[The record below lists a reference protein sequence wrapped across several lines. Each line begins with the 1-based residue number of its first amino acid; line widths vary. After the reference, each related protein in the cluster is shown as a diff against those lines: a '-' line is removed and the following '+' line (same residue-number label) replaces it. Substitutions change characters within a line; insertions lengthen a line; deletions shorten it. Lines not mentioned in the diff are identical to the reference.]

1 MLAPKHSH
9 PRDAM
14 PSTDA
19 PPHMD
24 AHRVQDTPP
33 ASYAASDPD
42 EDRSTLEQAMNL
54 IGSRV
59 GELSVN
65 IADTSGMIGDVSVSL
80 SRQADEFHALT
91 QDMSM
96 IASSNTTVA
105 DASRSAIAAARE
117 TQSGLQTTTDSVNT
131 ILVNAVSDIQ
141 SMSSSASEV
150 TEVLDSVA
158 GQIREIHSFS
168 EAIQGIATQTQLLAV
183 NAGIMAA
190 HAGEAGRGFAV
201 VADAV
206 KQLADKTGTV
216 SRDMVARLENLRG
229 VVDKLQ
235 TRNADNEAVAS
246 AACQRSA
253 EIDAELKKFSGFSD
267 SVSGMI
273 AEIERI
279 SDPVEE
285 TTRACS
291 TVLAKVSE
299 FDRQVH
305 DSAGMLTSASAK
317 IERLVSFSEDVIGHV
332 AGSGIETEDTPLI
345 RHCIATA
352 NQIAALFEAEIGARR
367 LSLDDLFD
375 EHYQPIPGTAP
386 LQHTTRFTA
395 HTDRLLPPI
404 QEAMLDFDPR
414 VTFCAAVDRNGYL
427 PTHNHIFSQPQSA
440 DPVWNAGNCRN
451 RRIFDDR
458 TGLAAGRN
466 RKPFLLQTYRRD
478 MGGGNFSLMKDLSA
492 PILVNGRH
500 WGGLRIGFKISV

>member
-1 MLAPKHSH
+1 MHALEADHCEDLKDLPAPK
-9 PRDAM
+9 
-14 PSTDA
+14 
-19 PPHMD
+19 PHLPND
-24 AHRVQDTPP
+24 RRESGKHR
-33 ASYAASDPD
+33 AS
-42 EDRSTLEQAMNL
+42 LEQAMNV
-54 IGSRV
+54 IGSQV

-65 IADTSGMIGDVSVSL
+65 IADTSGMVGDVSVSL

-91 QDMSM
+91 RDMSM
-96 IASSNTTVA
+96 IARSNQTVA
-105 DASRSAIAAARE
+105 DASRTAIEAARE
-117 TQSGLQTTTDSVNT
+117 TQSGLDTTTHSVNT
-131 ILVNAVSDIQ
+131 ILLNAVSDIQ
-141 SMSSSASEV
+141 SMASNAGEV
-150 TEVLDSVA
+150 TAVLNSVST
-158 GQIREIHSFS
+158 QIREIHSFS

-206 KQLADKTGTV
+206 KQLADKTGNV
-216 SRDMVARLENLRG
+216 SRDMVARLEALRG
-229 VVDKLQ
+229 IVDKMQ
-235 TRNADNEAVAS
+235 TQNANNEAVAS
-246 AACQRSA
+246 AACERSA
-253 EIDAELKKFSGFSD
+253 EIDKELKKFSGFSQ
-267 SVSGMI
+267 SVAGMI
-273 AEIERI
+273 SEIERI

-299 FDRQVH
+299 LDNQVH
-305 DSAGMLTSASAK
+305 NSAEMLTSASTK
-317 IERLVSFSEDVIGHV
+317 IDRLVSFSEDVIGHV
-332 AGSGIETEDTPLI
+332 AESGVETEDTPLI

-352 NQIAALFEAEIGARR
+352 GEIAAIFEDQIHTGRMSMA
-367 LSLDDLFD
+367 DLFD
-375 EHYQPIPGTAP
+375 EHYQPIPGTDP
-386 LQHTTRFTA
+386 EQHMTRFTR

-427 PTHNHIFSQPQSA
+427 PTHNHIFSQPQGP

-451 RRIFDDR
+451 RRIFNDR

-478 MGGGNFSLMKDLSA
+478 MGGGKFVLMKDLSA